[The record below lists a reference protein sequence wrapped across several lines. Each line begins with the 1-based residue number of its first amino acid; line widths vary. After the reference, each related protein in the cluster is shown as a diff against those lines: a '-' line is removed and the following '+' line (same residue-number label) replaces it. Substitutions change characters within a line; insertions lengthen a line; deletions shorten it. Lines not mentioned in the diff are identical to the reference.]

1 MAPSLPA
8 AASGQEA
15 FVASAW
21 GATLPPWS
29 AAHAYT
35 NLYGP
40 KAAEKSGK
48 ASCTTGKDGV
58 KRCTVETAAPS
69 E

>member
-1 MAPSLPA
+1 VEQPA
-8 AASGQEA
+8 FRAAQ
-15 FVASAW
+15 F

-40 KAAEKSGK
+40 KAAQKTIT
-48 ASCTTGKDGV
+48 A
-58 KRCTVETAAPS
+58 TVVGNVRVTEVGT
-69 E
+69 

>member
-1 MAPSLPA
+1 MPEVEPPAPVLPA
-8 AASGQEA
+8 AVSGEPA
-15 FVASAW
+15 FNSAQY

-40 KAAEKSGK
+40 KAAEK
-48 ASCTTGKDGV
+48 
-58 KRCTVETAAPS
+58 TATAILTAPATS
-69 E
+69 